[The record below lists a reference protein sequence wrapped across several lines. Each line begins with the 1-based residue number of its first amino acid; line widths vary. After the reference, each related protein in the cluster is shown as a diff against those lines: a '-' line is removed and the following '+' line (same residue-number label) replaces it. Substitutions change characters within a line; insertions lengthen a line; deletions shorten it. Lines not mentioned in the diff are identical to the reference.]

1 MSNRYKQYSKK
12 KRIVTVALL
21 ILSVGIIALV
31 TYLVGKPLMEFAS
44 EPESFRDWVSSH
56 GIWGKVFLVSVNAL
70 QIILAFIP
78 GEPIEV
84 AAGYAFGAFEGTVLC
99 LIASAVGGTIVFWLV
114 KLLGR
119 RLVNIF
125 FEEEKLE
132 NLKFLKKSPAR
143 DLLFFTIFLIP
154 GTPKDL
160 LCYAAGLSDVKF
172 HVWLLI
178 CTIGRI
184 PSIITST
191 ISGNALGTQRY
202 TFATIAFVVTLVLSL
217 LGLLLYRH
225 ITRKASA
232 NTGSDTATDDAAH
245 ENTVASPG
253 NTAASEPASGNTAAS
268 EPAPGN
274 TASAPVNVASG
285 NAAASEPAPGNV
297 DAEDPANEQQHETHQ
312 NVLK

>member
-12 KRIVTVALL
+12 KRIVTVAIL

-160 LCYAAGLSDVKF
+160 LCYAAGLSDIKF

-232 NTGSDTATDDAAH
+232 NTGSDTAADDAAH
-245 ENTVASPG
+245 E
-253 NTAASEPASGNTAAS
+253 NTAAS

-274 TASAPVNVASG
+274 TASAPVDVAAGNAASG
-285 NAAASEPAPGNV
+285 NTASASGNV
-297 DAEDPANEQQHETHQ
+297 DAEDPAKEQQHETHQ